1 LTKPTSPSLG
11 TRVLYYAALAPAPG
25 PPDRTYIDGTGKTVA
40 YYYNP
45 ALGPE
50 GVLQEGDPGLRNSP
64 GPFPGLVTV
73 VRSVAPD
80 IVDLVLHDANGGT
93 FSRQNVQNIAQWVSA
108 GSDPKKS
115 RFDYVD
121 LTA

>member
-1 LTKPTSPSLG
+1 LAKPTFPSLG
-11 TRVLYYAALAPAPG
+11 SRILYYYAAIVPVPPA
-25 PPDRTYIDGTGKTVA
+25 DRTYVDGTGKTVT

-45 ALGPE
+45 ALGPQ
-50 GVLQEGDPGLRNSP
+50 GVPQEGDPGLRNSP
-64 GPFPGLVTV
+64 GPFVGLVTV
-73 VRSVAPD
+73 VRGAAPD
-80 IVDLVLHDANGGT
+80 VVDLVLHDASGGT
-93 FSRQNVQNIAQWVSA
+93 FSRQNVQNVAQWVSA